1 MIVKDI
7 SKRQQEVEEYN
18 SLIVNSKLFIRLS
31 KHLVIFYILQVSYS
45 NIVPLFTKNVFQNN
59 TT

>member
-1 MIVKDI
+1 MNVKDI

-45 NIVPLFTKNVFQNN
+45 NIVPLFTKIVFQNN